1 MTERVTGDDP
11 REDEPAGS
19 AERAPGETPHLD
31 ESIRRI
37 RAAAKETAS
46 SGLDS
51 GRALRKLI
59 SADFALARSA
69 LGRGLAWAA
78 VSVVF
83 GASAWLL
90 ATAAGVA
97 LMQRFGL
104 SWLASLSIAA
114 VFNLAITALAAWRTS
129 RFFDYMGL
137 HATRR
142 QLSRMGLFDE
152 YGDEH
157 GDDLNEPPGDTG
169 NGTGGNPAPRADA
182 VAASVTTAATPAQE
196 PPR

>member
-11 REDEPAGS
+11 REEPAGS
-19 AERAPGETPHLD
+19 ADRAPGEAPHLD

-37 RAAAKETAS
+37 RAAAKETAT
-46 SGLDS
+46 SGIDS
-51 GRALRKLI
+51 GRALRKLF

-90 ATAAGVA
+90 AMGAAIA
-97 LMQRFGL
+97 LLQSWGL
-104 SWLASLSIAA
+104 SWLASISITMLISL
-114 VFNLAITALAAWRTS
+114 VVTGLAAWRVS
-129 RFFDYMGL
+129 VFFDYAGM

-142 QLSRMGLFDE
+142 QLTRLGLFSEGGHDE
-152 YGDEH
+152 EEETLD
-157 GDDLNEPPGDTG
+157 PP
-169 NGTGGNPAPRADA
+169 P
-182 VAASVTTAATPAQE
+182 SATPPVPTGSAS
-196 PPR
+196 R

>member
-90 ATAAGVA
+90 AMGAAIA
-97 LMQRFGL
+97 LLQSFGL
-104 SWLASLSIAA
+104 SWLVSISITMLVSL
-114 VFNLAITALAAWRTS
+114 VVTGLAAWRVS
-129 RFFDYMGL
+129 VFFDYAGM

-142 QLSRMGLFDE
+142 QLTRLGLFSE
-152 YGDEH
+152 TS
-157 GDDLNEPPGDTG
+157 GDDDEDDDL
-169 NGTGGNPAPRADA
+169 PAPPPS
-182 VAASVTTAATPAQE
+182 VATTAPV
-196 PPR
+196 PGGSVPR

>member
-69 LGRGLAWAA
+69 LGRALAWAA
-78 VSVVF
+78 VSIVF

-90 ATAAGVA
+90 AMGAAIA
-97 LMQRFGL
+97 LLQSFGL
-104 SWLASLSIAA
+104 SWLASISITML
-114 VFNLAITALAAWRTS
+114 VSLVVTGLAAWRVS
-129 RFFDYMGL
+129 VFFDYAGM

-142 QLSRMGLFDE
+142 QLTRMGLFSE
-152 YGDEH
+152 TS
-157 GDDLNEPPGDTG
+157 GDDEDDDL
-169 NGTGGNPAPRADA
+169 PAPPP
-182 VAASVTTAATPAQE
+182 SVPTTAPV
-196 PPR
+196 PGGSVPR

>member
-1 MTERVTGDDP
+1 M
-11 REDEPAGS
+11 
-19 AERAPGETPHLD
+19 D

-37 RAAAKETAS
+37 RAAATETVS

-69 LGRGLAWAA
+69 LGRGLAWSA
-78 VSVVF
+78 VSVIF

-90 ATAAGVA
+90 AMGAAIA
-97 LMQRFGL
+97 LLQSWGL
-104 SWLASLSIAA
+104 SWLASISITMLLSLVVAG
-114 VFNLAITALAAWRTS
+114 LAAWRVS
-129 RFFDYMGL
+129 VFFDLAGM

-142 QLSRMGLFDE
+142 QLSRLGLFSEHDSDE
-152 YGDEH
+152 
-157 GDDLNEPPGDTG
+157 DDALAPPKAPPA
-169 NGTGGNPAPRADA
+169 GGGLAPAP
-182 VAASVTTAATPAQE
+182 TGT

>member
-1 MTERVTGDDP
+1 MTERVTGEDP

-19 AERAPGETPHLD
+19 ADRAPGETPHLD

-69 LGRGLAWAA
+69 LGRALAWAA

-90 ATAAGVA
+90 AMGAAIA
-97 LMQRFGL
+97 LLQSFGL
-104 SWLASLSIAA
+104 SWLVSISITMLVSL
-114 VFNLAITALAAWRTS
+114 VVTGLAAWRVS
-129 RFFDYMGL
+129 VFFDHAGM

-142 QLSRMGLFDE
+142 QLTRLGLFSEASGEDE
-152 YGDEH
+152 DEETL
-157 GDDLNEPPGDTG
+157 DPPL
-169 NGTGGNPAPRADA
+169 PPPP
-182 VAASVTTAATPAQE
+182 AATPPVPSGSA
-196 PPR
+196 PR